1 MCSSVGRAVVRV
13 VAMATTDWA
22 EWHEAYARPGSSLN
36 DRLDAVRTQI
46 RRHLDT
52 AAPAPV
58 RVVSACAGDGRDL
71 LGVLSDR
78 SDADRV
84 SALLV
89 EYDARLVERA
99 RESARAYGSQ
109 IEVHQADASRSDAYA
124 DAVPADLVL
133 LCGIFGNI
141 TDADVQATIQ
151 AAPQLC
157 SAGAE
162 VIWTRHRGE
171 PDLTPAIRG
180 WFKEADFDEVAFV
193 APDDAEWSV
202 GVHRLA
208 GEPLVLE
215 LGQKWFSFF
224 R

>member
-1 MCSSVGRAVVRV
+1 MGA
-13 VAMATTDWA
+13 TDWA
-22 EWHEAYARPGSSLN
+22 EWHDAYARQGSGLN
-36 DRLDAVRTQI
+36 NRLNAVRSQI
-46 RRHLDT
+46 RRYLDAT
-52 AAPAPV
+52 APAPV

-71 LGVLSDR
+71 LGVLADR

-84 SALLV
+84 SALMV

-99 RESARAYGSQ
+99 RESALRYGSQ
-109 IEVHQADASRSDAYA
+109 IEVRQADASRSDVYA

-141 TDADVQATIQ
+141 SDADVHATIH

-157 SAGAE
+157 APGAE

-171 PDLTPAIRG
+171 PDLTSAIRD
-180 WFKEADFDEVAFV
+180 WFKEAAFDEVAFV

-208 GEPLVLE
+208 GEPLLLE
-215 LGQKWFSFF
+215 LGQSWFSFI